1 MWAMASTDDRRA
13 RLSIDVST
21 TTRRRVRLAAAM
33 RDQSIRDYV
42 VGALQERLREDLG
55 EDETSESATLNESAD
70 PVLGTLWRNARDQ
83 VYDDL

>member
-1 MWAMASTDDRRA
+1 MATTPDRRA

-21 TTRRRVRLAAAM
+21 TTRRRIRLAAAKH
-33 RDQSIRDYV
+33 DQSIRDYV

-55 EDETSESATLNESAD
+55 GDETSESETPERAD
-70 PVLGTLWRNARDQ
+70 PVLGDLWRNANDQ

>member
-1 MWAMASTDDRRA
+1 MAEAADRRA

-21 TTRRRVRLAAAM
+21 TTRRRVRLAAAK

-55 EDETSESATLNESAD
+55 EDDASEVTALNGRVD
-70 PVLGTLWRNARDQ
+70 PVLGQLWDNPRDE

>member
-1 MWAMASTDDRRA
+1 MASTDERRA

-21 TTRRRVRLAAAM
+21 TTRRRVRLAAAK

-55 EDETSESATLNESAD
+55 DDETSESAALNESAD
-70 PVLGTLWRNARDQ
+70 PVLGTLWRNAKDQ